1 MAKKVIIANSNSNN
15 ENNETLVLISNYIYN
30 KLKENNINAIL
41 LPNDNKA
48 IEKITND
55 INNKYGKSTENIIL
69 FNELINTNQGT
80 EIIYALRNTN
90 QLANKINNEFEK
102 NNLQMN
108 KFYQQRLPGDTS
120 KDYYYI
126 TRETNPSETIIINYD
141 LDEYQD
147 FINYANSVA
156 LALIDYLNTK
166 KENTYTVVKGD
177 SLYNIA
183 KKFNTTVN
191 NLKNINNLSTNL
203 LSIGQILRIPSSI
216 NNTYTVVKGDSLY
229 SIAKKFNTNINDLK
243 NINNLSTNLLSIGQ
257 ILKIPSSI
265 NNTYTVVKG
274 DSLYSIAKKFNT
286 TVNNLKNINN
296 LSTNLLSIGQ
306 ILKIK

>member
-1 MAKKVIIANSNSNN
+1 MNTGMVRKIDELGRLVIPKEIRNSLHIKNGEDVSIFIKEDMIVLKKSEKMLSINDAIQK
-15 ENNETLVLISNYIYN
+15 LIDS
-30 KLKENNINAIL
+30 LK
-41 LPNDNKA
+41 
-48 IEKITND
+48 KITND

-166 KENTYTVVKGD
+166 KEK
-177 SLYNIA
+177 
-183 KKFNTTVN
+183 
-191 NLKNINNLSTNL
+191 
-203 LSIGQILRIPSSI
+203 
-216 NNTYTVVKGDSLY
+216 
-229 SIAKKFNTNINDLK
+229 
-243 NINNLSTNLLSIGQ
+243 
-257 ILKIPSSI
+257 
-265 NNTYTVVKG
+265 TYTVVKG